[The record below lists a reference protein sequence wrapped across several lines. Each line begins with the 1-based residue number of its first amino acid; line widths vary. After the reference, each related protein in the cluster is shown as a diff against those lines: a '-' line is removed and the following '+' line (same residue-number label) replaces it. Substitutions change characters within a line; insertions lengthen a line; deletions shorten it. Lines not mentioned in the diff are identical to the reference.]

1 MQKGTS
7 EEMGYERILAL
18 IPEEIRKRNDLRH
31 IGTSGEYL
39 SQKGAMALALRLQN
53 YWHAKG
59 YPAARF
65 WAEPIGERFDK
76 VGTYEIYRVASN
88 LVRGLPPRYVPGYL
102 DAYHMT
108 GTSC

>member
-1 MQKGTS
+1 MPDEDMAKAS
-7 EEMGYERILAL
+7 ELGR
-18 IPEEIRKRNDLRH
+18 

-39 SQKGAMALALRLQN
+39 SQRGAMALAHRLQK
-53 YWHAKG
+53 YWHGKG

-76 VGTYEIYRVASN
+76 VGTYEIYRVNSN
-88 LVRGLPPRYVPGYL
+88 LVRGLPPRYVPGYI
-102 DAYHMT
+102 DAPPHMA